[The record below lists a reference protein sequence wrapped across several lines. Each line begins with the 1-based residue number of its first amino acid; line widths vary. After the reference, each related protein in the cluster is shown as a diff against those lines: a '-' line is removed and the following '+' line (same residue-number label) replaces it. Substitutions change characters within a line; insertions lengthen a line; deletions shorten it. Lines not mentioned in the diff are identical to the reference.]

1 MKKCPICN
9 EMNEDDRDTCKKC
22 HGSLD
27 FKIYRAE
34 EKDEE
39 KELDIKKKYP
49 SCYHCGYSTPKLR
62 NGLCIICRRKKI
74 ALKIVLFFLVAL
86 AYGLVNTICQM
97 NGILLGAG
105 PTMLFCALLLF
116 LIKAIPNSIYSNDND
131 K

>member
-74 ALKIVLFFLVAL
+74 ALKIVLFFFSCS
-86 AYGLVNTICQM
+86 GLWFSKYNMSNEWYIIRSRSYNAVLCSSAVFN
-97 NGILLGAG
+97 
-105 PTMLFCALLLF
+105 
-116 LIKAIPNSIYSNDND
+116 KSYS
-131 K
+131 KFYIQQ